1 MAKGLGKGLSALL
14 GDDITATGSAPKV
27 QEIDI
32 DKIKP
37 GHYQP
42 RTKFNEKALEELA
55 QSVAEKGILQPL
67 LLRQTEEG
75 DYEIIAGERRWRAS
89 RIAGLKT
96 VPALVKAF
104 TPQESL
110 EIGLVENLQR
120 EDLND
125 IEEAEGFQRLMDE
138 FSYSQNKVAE
148 IVGKSRSYVAN
159 NLRLNQLP
167 EAVKDMLQ
175 QNKLTG
181 GHARQLVGLDDAE
194 TIAKEI
200 IEQGLNVRQ
209 VEALIRAKKNPK
221 KMRSQQKKDAEAVAM
236 EKELTGKL
244 GLKVEVKKKRGNR
257 GVISLSYDNIDQL
270 DFILSQLSK

>member
-96 VPALVKAF
+96 VPALVRAF